1 MMSKKRNIVIY
12 TIVIAIIATG
22 LAALVWG
29 RTWRTARVNR
39 LLVKGQSDQAL
50 TGYQRLL
57 AGAPDS
63 AVLLNNL
70 GLCLYR
76 QGKYDAAAGYFRKAL
91 KSASGRPA
99 QAGRS
104 GLFNP
109 IHYHLGNSLF
119 KQAAASRPDQAYNRF
134 TEALSAYRQAIEADR
149 SDRDA
154 KYNYELT
161 RLRADQAR
169 QQQQQE
175 QNKQDKQDKQGSR
188 NKQDRKNQPEKP
200 DGQNGPE
207 ERPNQAQNRKNPT
220 KRQPDPA
227 QQSGQSGKNNP
238 TPGMMSKAEA
248 EALLKAAENGDQYQ
262 GRVLGADAPAG
273 AKDW

>member
-175 QNKQDKQDKQGSR
+175 QDKQNKQNKQGSR